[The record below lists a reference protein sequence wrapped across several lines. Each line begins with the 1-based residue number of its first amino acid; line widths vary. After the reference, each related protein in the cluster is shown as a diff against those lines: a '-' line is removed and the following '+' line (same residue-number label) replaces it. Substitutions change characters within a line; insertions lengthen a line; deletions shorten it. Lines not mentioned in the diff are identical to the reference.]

1 MSNFKA
7 GDLAVTLIDLPPL
20 MAGSIVE
27 LVEHIAKGDVVL
39 TPQGPR
45 VANGEGWICAH
56 ALVPLNAA
64 YAASALMPLR
74 GDFQPERQKSQEVPA

>member
-1 MSNFKA
+1 MSKFKS

-27 LVEHIAKGDVVL
+27 LVEHIAPGDVVL

-45 VANGEGWICAH
+45 VATGDGWICAH
-56 ALVPLNAA
+56 ALAPLNAA
-64 YAASALMPLR
+64 YGVNALMPLR

>member
-1 MSNFKA
+1 MSKFKP
-7 GDLAVTLIDLPPL
+7 GDLALTLIDLAPV

-39 TPQGPR
+39 TPEGPR
-45 VANGEGWICAH
+45 VAIGEGWICAH

-64 YAASALMPLR
+64 YAVSALMPLR
-74 GDFQPERQKSQEVPA
+74 GDFQPEQEKAKEVEA